1 MEDIIEI
8 MLSRAGWLIMCAA
21 FLGIGVGYV
30 IWGRTLAAYEQTI
43 EDINIDRSQR
53 TRRAASLEVELTALQ
68 SRFDN
73 EMTLRNSE
81 VTSLKAQLSREE
93 THANAQLREELA
105 ACQTQVFELQNR
117 LQQQVPLEGQDL
129 ANWQQAVR
137 DRDAYIARLEE
148 EMRQHWAQNDRQMA
162 SA

>member
-1 MEDIIEI
+1 MEEIIEI

-21 FLGIGVGYV
+21 FLGLGVGYI
-30 IWGRTLAAYEQTI
+30 IWGRMLSAYEQTI

-53 TRRAASLEVELTALQ
+53 TRRAASLEVEITALQ

-73 EMTLRNSE
+73 ELALRNSE
-81 VTSLKAQLSREE
+81 VTSLEAQLARAD
-93 THANAQLREELA
+93 TQDTVQLREELA

-117 LQQQVPLEGQDL
+117 LQHQTPLQGQDL

-148 EMRQHWAQNDRQMA
+148 EMRQQWSNNDRRMA